1 LIPVVWWIVVG
12 AIGLCGAGAKIL
24 WEDIVIAVKGKRIAI
39 LGAKATGKT
48 TLADFLSKGEI
59 PQEYFQTIGVD
70 RKDKRPF
77 ELKDLNLKIYL
88 KSFNDV
94 EAGLGA
100 RTIWQ
105 EEVKKADVVLY
116 LFDTNKLLRYDEDA
130 VRKGYAK
137 RIKSDLEQVC
147 SWLHEKTGPQ
157 SLYILGTFCDQ
168 DPNYDPSRL
177 STYRD
182 ELVERDELKEMKRIL
197 KGKIEVTWIFGS
209 TKDLKST
216 EAIVKLWL
224 KILLRK

>member
-1 LIPVVWWIVVG
+1 LPSSERKQQARQPWPTSFR
-12 AIGLCGAGAKIL
+12 K
-24 WEDIVIAVKGKRIAI
+24 ER
-39 LGAKATGKT
+39 
-48 TLADFLSKGEI
+48 S

-168 DPNYDPSRL
+168 DPNYDPSTTEHVPR
-177 STYRD
+177 
-182 ELVERDELKEMKRIL
+182 RI
-197 KGKIEVTWIFGS
+197 G
-209 TKDLKST
+209 
-216 EAIVKLWL
+216 
-224 KILLRK
+224 